1 MNFDTKTSE
10 KLKSYVYALIDTRDN
25 NNTPFY
31 IGKGVGNRV
40 FNHVACALEDETDS
54 NNKYETIK
62 EIKKSGKEVKHIII
76 RHGLT
81 EKMAL
86 DIEASFLD
94 FFNYQGYSLT
104 NKVLGHNSLDN
115 GLMSAKEIIG
125 KYNAEKLENID
136 NDTVIININTSY
148 KEHKYEENGI
158 YIATKEAW
166 PMNKNRVK
174 SINYVLS
181 EYQGL
186 IVEVYRVHDWYSVD
200 AVMVTGRHRKRW
212 GFNGAVAENG
222 VRNKYINKSIAEYKK
237 KGASFPIK
245 YTL

>member
-62 EIKKSGKEVKHIII
+62 DIKKSGKEVKHIII

-94 FFNYQGYSLT
+94 FFNYQDHELT

-115 GLMSAKEIIG
+115 GLMSAKEIIR
-125 KYNAEKLENID
+125 KYNAEKLD
-136 NDTVIININTSY
+136 KLSDPVVIININKSY
-148 KEHKYEENGI
+148 PREKYKDDGV

-166 PMNKNRVK
+166 PMDKNRLK
-174 SINYVLS
+174 SIKYVLS

-186 IVEVYRVHDWYSVD
+186 IVEVYTVHDWYPVD
-200 AVMVTGRHRKRW
+200 AVTSTGKYRKRW
-212 GFNGAVAENG
+212 GFNGAIAEDKI
-222 VRNKYINKSIAEYKK
+222 RNKYINKSIAKRR
-237 KGASFPIK
+237 GASNPIR
-245 YTL
+245 YSL